1 MILLNKSLVICVI
14 VLLFSDV
21 FCCERQFGITCVT
34 FARHGQCGSADV
46 SSVGFRVFIV
56 EVGFG
61 GGGRLDVYH
70 NKLSVF
76 ASTSVIMQLA
86 SHNNSEV
93 VSLAFLFCQKM
104 QLTDSRVLTRLTI
117 CLFSILC
124 LAVKNR
130 TSVISLCY
138 AHECS
143 VL

>member
-1 MILLNKSLVICVI
+1 M
-14 VLLFSDV
+14 
-21 FCCERQFGITCVT
+21 
-34 FARHGQCGSADV
+34 
-46 SSVGFRVFIV
+46 
-56 EVGFG
+56 
-61 GGGRLDVYH
+61 YH

-76 ASTSVIMQLA
+76 ASTSVVMQLT

-130 TSVISLCY
+130 TLVISLCY